1 MSHMELHKDSNQNDQ
16 LWVDFQ
22 NGSEQAFTEI
32 YNAFFRLL
40 YNYGCKF
47 TSDKDL
53 VKDAIHDLFVKLWE
67 KRCDVNIVTSLKYYL
82 LKAMRHK
89 MLDALEKK
97 KKLSLGQEN
106 LSESHF
112 EFVLPYESLLIS
124 HQLSQEQ
131 QARLLRAVNLLTPR
145 QKEAIFLRYYN
156 SMSYEEIAA
165 LMSLSVDS
173 CYNLISKA
181 LHLIKIDIVKI
192 ALGLLL
198 LCA

>member
-53 VKDAIHDLFVKLWE
+53 VKDSIHDLFVKLWE
-67 KRCDVNIVTSLKYYL
+67 KRCEVSIVTSLKYYL

-192 ALGLLL
+192 ALCLLL